1 MDLREIASAYQS
13 IYLNEEVEEEL
24 ILEDLS
30 QDEVDNLVEEIYDEL
45 LEEGFSLEEIDEGF
59 EDYISEES
67 EVLNEERTARKRRK
81 DAKSEE
87 QIKAEIDAREK
98 TQAEKKAAKKK
109 RVEDSKKAAKVVRP
123 SEKLA
128 SASKKAS
135 EGRKALPP
143 KGGTSAGSAKA
154 VTQRGT
160 TRHKQAVKNAATV
173 AGAFMK
179 SLEASE
185 KAAKS
190 EKRKKEAVKKAE
202 TAAKGSGPSAG
213 PATPVSGTKVKG
225 ALPASRTV
233 TKGEE
238 RKKAAEDKKAAAAK
252 GTKGTET
259 RISRT
264 KGGAIVKR
272 NETIGPKAEIK
283 KGVKK
288 AMEYRLS
295 KKDLKRSN
303 RRDNVFKADTSKKD
317 AEGKVIPSAKEP
329 KSATDRVK
337 DAASA
342 VRVGT
347 RNLKRKAG
355 SALGSLAKKLSEE
368 GGQLDSFDTVIA
380 YLIDEEIASDFTEAT
395 AMMAKLSEGT
405 VAKIHASQLQ
415 LLDEAVYG
423 GGKKE
428 EKKDTRMIVT
438 NADKKGNT
446 PAYQNYM
453 KGDKR
458 YKAADHM
465 KGGK

>member
-59 EDYISEES
+59 EDYISEDS
-67 EVLNEERTARKRRK
+67 EVLSEERAAKK
-81 DAKSEE
+81 AGKGAKSYDEV
-87 QIKAEIDAREK
+87 KAEIDAKEK
-98 TQAEKKAAKKK
+98 AKSERKAARKQK
-109 RVEDSKKAAKVVRP
+109 VEDSKKAAKVVRP

-154 VTQRGT
+154 VTQRGA
-160 TRHKQAVKNAATV
+160 TRHKQAVKTAATV

-202 TAAKGSGPSAG
+202 TAAKGTTGTSVKTGTT
-213 PATPVSGTKVKG
+213 TPIKG
-225 ALPASRTV
+225 QLPASRTV
-233 TKGEE
+233 TKGEK

-405 VAKIHASQLQ
+405 IAKIHSSQLQ

-465 KGGK
+465 KGDK

>member
-59 EDYISEES
+59 EDYISEDS
-67 EVLNEERTARKRRK
+67 EVLSEERAAKK
-81 DAKSEE
+81 AGKGAKSYDEV
-87 QIKAEIDAREK
+87 KAEIDAKEK
-98 TQAEKKAAKKK
+98 AKSERKAARKQK
-109 RVEDSKKAAKVVRP
+109 VEDSKKAAKVVRP

-154 VTQRGT
+154 VTQRGA
-160 TRHKQAVKNAATV
+160 TRHKQAVKTAATV

-190 EKRKKEAVKKAE
+190 EKRKKEATKKAE
-202 TAAKGSGPSAG
+202 TAAKGTTGTSVKTGTT
-213 PATPVSGTKVKG
+213 TPIKG
-225 ALPASRTV
+225 QLPASRTV

-303 RRDNVFKADTSKKD
+303 RRD
-317 AEGKVIPSAKEP
+317 VISAAP
-329 KSATDRVK
+329 KSKTDRVK

-342 VRVGT
+342 VRVGA

-405 VAKIHASQLQ
+405 IAKIHSSQHLF
-415 LLDEAVYG
+415 
-423 GGKKE
+423 
-428 EKKDTRMIVT
+428 
-438 NADKKGNT
+438 
-446 PAYQNYM
+446 
-453 KGDKR
+453 
-458 YKAADHM
+458 
-465 KGGK
+465 

>member
-1 MDLREIASAYQS
+1 MDLREIASAYRS

-98 TQAEKKAAKKK
+98 AQQEKKAAKKK

-160 TRHKQAVKNAATV
+160 TRHKQAVKTAATV

-179 SLEASE
+179 TLEASE

-202 TAAKGSGPSAG
+202 TAAKGTTGTSVKTGTT
-213 PATPVSGTKVKG
+213 TPIKG
-225 ALPASRTV
+225 QLPASRTV
-233 TKGEE
+233 TKGEK
-238 RKKAAEDKKAAAAK
+238 RRKAAEDKKAAAAK

-368 GGQLDSFDTVIA
+368 GGQLDTFDTVIA

-405 VAKIHASQLQ
+405 IAKIHSSQLQ

-465 KGGK
+465 KGDK

>member
-59 EDYISEES
+59 EDYISEDS
-67 EVLNEERTARKRRK
+67 EVLSEERAAKK
-81 DAKSEE
+81 AGKGAKSYDEV
-87 QIKAEIDAREK
+87 KAEIDAKEK
-98 TQAEKKAAKKK
+98 AKSERKAARKQK
-109 RVEDSKKAAKVVRP
+109 VEDSKKAAKVVRP

-160 TRHKQAVKNAATV
+160 TRHKQAVKTAATV

-303 RRDNVFKADTSKKD
+303 RRD
-317 AEGKVIPSAKEP
+317 VISAAP
-329 KSATDRVK
+329 KSKTDRVK

-342 VRVGT
+342 VRVGA

-395 AMMAKLSEGT
+395 AMMAKLSEET
-405 VAKIHASQLQ
+405 VAKIHSSQLQ

-465 KGGK
+465 KGDK

>member
-59 EDYISEES
+59 EDYISEDS
-67 EVLNEERTARKRRK
+67 EVLSEERAAKK
-81 DAKSEE
+81 AGKGAKSYDEV
-87 QIKAEIDAREK
+87 KAEIDAKEK
-98 TQAEKKAAKKK
+98 AKSERKAARKQK
-109 RVEDSKKAAKVVRP
+109 VEDSKKAAKVVRP

-154 VTQRGT
+154 VTQRGA
-160 TRHKQAVKNAATV
+160 TRHKQAVKTAATV

-202 TAAKGSGPSAG
+202 TAAKGTTGTSVKTGTT
-213 PATPVSGTKVKG
+213 TPIKG
-225 ALPASRTV
+225 QLPASRTV
-233 TKGEE
+233 TKGEK
-238 RKKAAEDKKAAAAK
+238 RKKAAEDKKAAEAAK

-405 VAKIHASQLQ
+405 IAKIHSSQLQ

-465 KGGK
+465 KGDK

>member
-190 EKRKKEAVKKAE
+190 EKRKKEATKKAE
-202 TAAKGSGPSAG
+202 TAAKGTTGTSVKTGTT
-213 PATPVSGTKVKG
+213 TPIKG
-225 ALPASRTV
+225 QLPASRTV
-233 TKGEE
+233 TKGEK
-238 RKKAAEDKKAAAAK
+238 RRKAAEDKKAAAAK

-368 GGQLDSFDTVIA
+368 GGQLDTFDTVIA

-405 VAKIHASQLQ
+405 IAKIHSSQLQ

-465 KGGK
+465 KGDK

>member
-59 EDYISEES
+59 EDYISEDS
-67 EVLNEERTARKRRK
+67 EVLSEERAAKK
-81 DAKSEE
+81 AGKGAKSYDEV
-87 QIKAEIDAREK
+87 KAEIDAKEK
-98 TQAEKKAAKKK
+98 AKSERKAARKQK
-109 RVEDSKKAAKVVRP
+109 VEDSKKAAKVVRP

-160 TRHKQAVKNAATV
+160 TRHKQAVRTAATV

-179 SLEASE
+179 SLENCTSE

-202 TAAKGSGPSAG
+202 TAAKGTTGTSVKTGTT
-213 PATPVSGTKVKG
+213 TPIKG
-225 ALPASRTV
+225 QLPASRTV
-233 TKGEE
+233 TKGEK
-238 RKKAAEDKKAAAAK
+238 RKKAAEDKKGGAK

-272 NETIGPKAEIK
+272 NETIGC
-283 KGVKK
+283 
-288 AMEYRLS
+288 RFLRS
-295 KKDLKRSN
+295 KKVLRRRWNIVFLRKTLRDL
-303 RRDNVFKADTSKKD
+303 T
-317 AEGKVIPSAKEP
+317 
-329 KSATDRVK
+329 
-337 DAASA
+337 
-342 VRVGT
+342 
-347 RNLKRKAG
+347 
-355 SALGSLAKKLSEE
+355 
-368 GGQLDSFDTVIA
+368 
-380 YLIDEEIASDFTEAT
+380 EEI
-395 AMMAKLSEGT
+395 M
-405 VAKIHASQLQ
+405 
-415 LLDEAVYG
+415 Y
-423 GGKKE
+423 
-428 EKKDTRMIVT
+428 
-438 NADKKGNT
+438 
-446 PAYQNYM
+446 
-453 KGDKR
+453 
-458 YKAADHM
+458 
-465 KGGK
+465 

>member
-67 EVLNEERTARKRRK
+67 EVLNEERKARKRRK

-87 QIKAEIDAREK
+87 QIKAEIDARDKADKEK
-98 TQAEKKAAKKK
+98 QAEKNAAKMLYKKK

-160 TRHKQAVKNAATV
+160 TRHKQAVKTAATV

-179 SLEASE
+179 TLEASE

-233 TKGEE
+233 TKGEK

-303 RRDNVFKADTSKKD
+303 RRDDVFN
-317 AEGKVIPSAKEP
+317 KEP
-329 KSATDRVK
+329 KSKTDRVK

-342 VRVGT
+342 VRVGA
-347 RNLKRKAG
+347 RNAAKSLKRKAG

-405 VAKIHASQLQ
+405 IAKIHASQLQ

-465 KGGK
+465 KGDK